1 MHVSTHEDKLKSLL
15 ERLETERDEL
25 KVKLGLAK
33 LEARDEWQE
42 LEDKI
47 QGLRGRLGRLKGE
60 AGDAGSDVGAAFELV
75 ADEVKQGFDRIRK
88 LF

>member
-42 LEDKI
+42 LEAKI
-47 QGLRGRLGRLKGE
+47 EGLRGRLGRLKDE

>member
-1 MHVSTHEDKLKSLL
+1 MTDQNDKLKSLL

-33 LEARDEWQE
+33 LEAREEWQE

-47 QGLRGRLGRLKGE
+47 QGLRGRLNRLKDE
-60 AGDAGSDVGAAFELV
+60 AGDAGSDVGAAFDLV

>member
-1 MHVSTHEDKLKSLL
+1 MTDQNDKLKSLL

-33 LEARDEWQE
+33 LEAREEWQE
-42 LEDKI
+42 LEEKI
-47 QGLRGRLGRLKGE
+47 QGLRGRLNRLKDE
-60 AGDAGSDVGAAFELV
+60 AGDAGSDVGAAFDLV
-75 ADEVKQGFDRIRK
+75 ADEVKQGFERIRK